1 LNFGGIFLYVEPFY
15 HCVLTTNVMA
25 AAVVVKIAP
34 LQLTPVPVGGLY
46 APAPEE
52 QEIP

>member
-1 LNFGGIFLYVEPFY
+1 
-15 HCVLTTNVMA
+15 MA

-46 APAPEE
+46 ASAPEE